1 MLNNSQASETI
12 TEVAT
17 ALANAAPLHVRAA
30 KAEVPSPLNDAEIED
45 VQRSANEAVK
55 FAGSE
60 AKHRGLAVSAH
71 ANAAWLYMNAV
82 TAETDAEKHKAA
94 GKLFGEVFKAAY
106 SKAGKVSDDA
116 SKKAL
121 SRVKSTATRA
131 YNADCTSP
139 EDVAALGTQTA
150 ADKAASANRNA
161 RTAGASSSA
170 GKGDTGSA
178 GNTGEHI
185 GDHEATYASIK
196 AFLEIFEAGEFKPK
210 VGGDAQR
217 IKSLVG
223 VLKAKTRAYYAASA
237 V

>member
-1 MLNNSQASETI
+1 MLNNNQASEAV

-45 VQRSANEAVK
+45 VQRSANEAAK
-55 FAGSE
+55 FAGNE

-161 RTAGASSSA
+161 KTAGAPSA
-170 GKGDTGSA
+170 GKGHTGSA
-178 GNTGEHI
+178 GNTSGHI
-185 GDHEATYASIK
+185 GDHEATYATIK

-210 VGGDAQR
+210 VGGDVQR
-217 IKSLVG
+217 IKGLVG